1 MRIVNSLHADRP
13 IIIDTI
19 GTNNNF
25 KRLSFAT
32 FKLCLKTKTQAHT
45 LFWINE
51 NDWTSSAEF
60 IKVVTQ
66 SQENPAAHWRGYLK
80 HPLRKKKKESLGIDA
95 LVVDQATLHHMIF
108 PALLTVCEDAIHR
121 EWIGSAVYHHKI
133 CDAPINTQDVQ
144 TFTIASF
151 CSALHVTSRLCLHT
165 LTIVSLGFVNKIN
178 RHMFCYL
185 CYYISCLL
193 YVKYAFKEV
202 ENME

>member
-80 HPLRKKKKESLGIDA
+80 HPLRKKKKRVSWHWCTCRRSSNTSPYDFSCFADCVWRCHTPGMNWICSLPSQDLRCSNQHTRCSDIYNCIILQRPARDVTFMFA
-95 LVVDQATLHHMIF
+95 HAHNCVSWICQQDKSTHVLLLV
-108 PALLTVCEDAIHR
+108 
-121 EWIGSAVYHHKI
+121 
-133 CDAPINTQDVQ
+133 
-144 TFTIASF
+144 
-151 CSALHVTSRLCLHT
+151 
-165 LTIVSLGFVNKIN
+165 
-178 RHMFCYL
+178 
-185 CYYISCLL
+185 LL
-193 YVKYAFKEV
+193 Y
-202 ENME
+202 